1 VEDFTIRLNNLTTQ
15 LATLGD
21 EPDHKII
28 DKYLCIAHPRYKQLV
43 ISIETLL
50 DYVDLSVEEQWLERY
65 KQKDFTGSLRGGG
78 SSDGGGHRKGGRGGK
93 GAGSSGKSVSNG
105 GSEAG
110 SKPPVDRSKEK
121 CHNCGKLYHWASDYH
136 RKAKKEEAHVAQDDE
151 GSLLLA
157 EEERS
162 S

>member
-1 VEDFTIRLNNLTTQ
+1 
-15 LATLGD
+15 
-21 EPDHKII
+21 
-28 DKYLCIAHPRYKQLV
+28 LV

-50 DYVDLSVEEQWLERY
+50 DYVDLSVEEIIGRLKAVEDDEVPAVGRDGDKLYLTEEQWLERY
-65 KQKDFTGSLRGGG
+65 KQKDFTGPLRGGG
-78 SSDGGGHRKGGRGGK
+78 SGDGGGHRKGGRGGK
-93 GAGSSGKSVSNG
+93 GAESSGKSVSNG

-110 SKPPVDRSKEK
+110 FKPPVDRSKEK